1 MRVVGELG
9 GGSNRVKGD
18 GKVGRHLDDRGVEAG
33 TAHEERGDVTRRFVC
48 GAMLGEEEGCAARRC
63 RIIGPRVRA
72 KQEEAAAVANKSI
85 SAVMDPA
92 KMALRVIVEGGE
104 RVTVTLPLQLAPS
117 CTRKWR

>member
-48 GAMLGEEEGCAARRC
+48 GAMRGEEGCAARRC
-63 RIIGPRVRA
+63 WIIGAHVGA
-72 KQEEAAAVANKSI
+72 KAEEAAAVANKSI